1 MCDPKLEIFMNPP
14 SPYGLGP
21 GAVSLIPM
29 LIMSF
34 VVPLPFLLK
43 LYLGVSSKRKS
54 NFMNGSQYLRM
65 SSLSV

>member
-1 MCDPKLEIFMNPP
+1 MCGPKLEIFMNPP
-14 SPYGLGP
+14 GS

-34 VVPLPFLLK
+34 VVLLSFLFK
-43 LYLGVSSKRKS
+43 LYLGVSSKKKI

>member
-1 MCDPKLEIFMNPP
+1 MCGPKLEIFMNPP
-14 SPYGLGP
+14 GS

-29 LIMSF
+29 LIMLIMSF
-34 VVPLPFLLK
+34 VVLLSFLFK
-43 LYLGVSSKRKS
+43 LYLGVSSKKKI